1 MGIHK
6 LQRKLEK
13 IFSHPIPTNLEWR
26 TVENLLKHLGFEVE
40 HTKKGH
46 VKVKN
51 SKGEEVVLIVHN
63 HEINSKDE
71 VTKLRH
77 FLEENGITPQTKLS

>member
-1 MGIHK
+1 MGLHK
-6 LQRKLEK
+6 LQKKLEK

-26 TVENLLKHLGFEVE
+26 TVENLLTHLGFTVE

-51 SKGEEVVLIVHN
+51 EKGEEVVLIVHN

-71 VTKLRH
+71 VIKLRH
-77 FLEENGITPQTKLS
+77 WLEANGISAQTKLA

>member
-1 MGIHK
+1 MGLSK
-6 LQRKLEK
+6 LQKKLEK

-26 TVENLLKHLGFEVE
+26 TVENLLNHLGFEVE

-51 SKGEEVVLIVHN
+51 QKGEEIVLIVHN
-63 HEINSKDE
+63 HEINNKE
-71 VTKLRH
+71 EIVKLRH
-77 FLEENGITPQTKLS
+77 FLEANGISADTKLG